1 MNLFFNVKNMNLK
14 QFIQEISPTQGE
26 ISRISISWNEIR
38 ETIQQKSEIINYSF
52 LTGSYSRHTK
62 IHPIDD
68 LDIFFRID
76 FSNTWYQE
84 YNRQYII
91 YIEEDKLYNHQ
102 LKDFIVDFDWK
113 KCISPI
119 KIINHIW
126 SIVKN
131 RYSTTNE
138 QWRNWECY
146 TAFFSSYNLTIDC
159 VPYCKVN
166 DGDFF
171 LIPKWWN
178 NIYWKRTNPTIDN
191 EKINELNNFYDGKLK
206 DIIKVLK
213 YWNKKYNESRFKSYH
228 LECLIY
234 YGFQEKCNINM
245 SYIELIQKVLEYIYD
260 NLNKYQN
267 IIDLPR
273 FDYMYFDF
281 SDNQKNMIL
290 KSIEAFYDTLK
301 YWEEN
306 VVSYLKN

>member
-1 MNLFFNVKNMNLK
+1 MNLK
-14 QFIQEISPTQGE
+14 QFALEISPTQGE
-26 ISRISISWNEIR
+26 ISRISISWDEIR
-38 ETIQQKSEIINYSF
+38 ETIQQKSKIINYSF
-52 LTGSYSRHTK
+52 LTWSYSRHTK

-68 LDIFFRID
+68 LDIFFQVN
-76 FSNTWYQE
+76 FWNTCYDE
-84 YNRQYII
+84 YNWQYII
-91 YIEEDKLYNHQ
+91 YIKEDCIENHQ

-126 SIVKN
+126 GIVKN

-159 VPYCKVN
+159 VPYWQVN

-171 LIPKWWN
+171 LIPKWWRD
-178 NIYWKRTNPTIDN
+178 IFWKRTNPRIDN

-213 YWNKKYNESRFKSYH
+213 YWNKKYNEPRFKSYH

-245 SYIELIQKVLEYIYD
+245 SYIELIQEVLEYISD
-260 NLNKYQN
+260 NLKEYQN
-267 IIDLPR
+267 IIDLPC
-273 FDYMYFDF
+273 FDYMYFNF
-281 SDNQKNMIL
+281 SHNQKNMIL
-290 KSIEAFYDTLK
+290 ESIEIFDDKLK
-301 YWEEN
+301 YWEEY
-306 VVSYLKN
+306 VVAYLKN